1 MKFDQS
7 DEKNDI
13 GISST
18 YNRKCPMHIWKIS
31 RQRRV
36 ESELP
41 SALRW
46 SASSETCCCSNNHF
60 LSSNVRSHLFKS
72 LCCSSTSTQKIHDP
86 KKRRSSKVQHRA
98 TPKRKEVSFTN
109 IMILTW
115 LLAKKPRDKWD
126 KPHSSMALLK
136 HFFFNQKRNFCI
148 RSGWF
153 SNFVVVTIPVHCPHE
168 KINP

>member
-1 MKFDQS
+1 MS
-7 DEKNDI
+7 LWRVH
-13 GISST
+13 
-18 YNRKCPMHIWKIS
+18 NRKCPMHIWKIS

-72 LCCSSTSTQKIHDP
+72 LCCSSTSTQKIGHDP

-136 HFFFNQKRNFCI
+136 HFFFYNQKRNFCI